1 MKRRAFGEVWLG
13 REKTSKTLVA
23 IKRVKNKE
31 VVSEINAKTSMCD
44 LCTSTFVVGLIA
56 IQQKGSELWV
66 RLFPMWINCSW
77 WRSTVVEALLVI
89 A

>member
-31 VVSEINAKTSMCD
+31 VVSEINAKTSMCVF
-44 LCTSTFVVGLIA
+44 CTSTFVVGLIT

-66 RLFPMWINCSW
+66 SGFSVMSDCRL
-77 WRSTVVEALLVI
+77 
-89 A
+89 

>member
-23 IKRVKNKE
+23 IKKVKNKE
-31 VVSEINAKTSMCD
+31 ATSEINAKARTYD
-44 LCTSTFVVGLIA
+44 LYTSTFVVGLIT
-56 IQQKGSELWV
+56 IQRNGSELWV
-66 RLFPMWINCSW
+66 RSFPTWINCSW

-89 A
+89 T